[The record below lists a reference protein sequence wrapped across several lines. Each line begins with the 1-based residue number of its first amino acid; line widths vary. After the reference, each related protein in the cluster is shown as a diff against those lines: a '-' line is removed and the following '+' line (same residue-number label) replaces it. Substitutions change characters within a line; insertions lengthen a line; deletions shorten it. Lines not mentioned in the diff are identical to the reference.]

1 MVLIELLDC
10 HLKVGALLPLDEQLC
25 DLGATLHVLGPN
37 LAHLALLAGVRAGFG
52 LDVRRAEGVV
62 GELAF
67 VLRLGDLGLAVP
79 DLALL
84 VRHVLPGEPDD
95 LGERA
100 VVRLNLG
107 RDVPAL
113 DERGAE
119 EDERIRR
126 AGYVVVRFLL
136 PVSGLLRAWAALGIR
151 GEERGCGLCALDWRR
166 FLCKRD
172 RCDGRGESDLL
183 RCSN

>member
-1 MVLIELLDC
+1 MILIELLDC
-10 HLKVGALLPLDEQLC
+10 HPKVGALLPLDEQLC
-25 DLGATLHVLGPN
+25 DLGATLHVLGPD
-37 LAHLALLAGVRAGFG
+37 LAHLALLARVRARLG

-67 VLRLGDLGLAVP
+67 VFGLGDLGLAVP

-119 EDERIRR
+119 EDERVRR
-126 AGYVVVRFLL
+126 AGDVVVCFLL
-136 PVSGLLRAWAALGIR
+136 PVSGLLRACAALGIR
-151 GEERGCGLCALDWRR
+151 GEERGRGLCALDGRG
-166 FLCKRD
+166 FLGERD
-172 RCDGRGESDLL
+172 RRDRRGESDLL
-183 RCSN
+183 RCND